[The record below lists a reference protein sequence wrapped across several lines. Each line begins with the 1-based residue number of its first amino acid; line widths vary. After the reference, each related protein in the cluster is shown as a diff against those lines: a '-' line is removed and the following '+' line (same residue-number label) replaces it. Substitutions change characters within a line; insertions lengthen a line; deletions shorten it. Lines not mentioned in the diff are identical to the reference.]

1 MCASYSTSGM
11 KPAGSSWLGNLE
23 AGEEGDSALWEND
36 VVFSIGGSPSLNQ
49 SRASGV
55 PCDGERG

>member
-1 MCASYSTSGM
+1 M